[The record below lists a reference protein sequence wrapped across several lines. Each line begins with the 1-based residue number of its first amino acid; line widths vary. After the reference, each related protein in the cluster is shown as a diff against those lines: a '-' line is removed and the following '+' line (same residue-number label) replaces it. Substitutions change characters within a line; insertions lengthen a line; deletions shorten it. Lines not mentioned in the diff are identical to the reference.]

1 MHKTSQN
8 IRIKSSCGGGKRPP
22 LSVPKHHL
30 RLSQNW
36 LMTSG
41 AVKLFFP
48 NSSLT
53 FLWWGHYN
61 CGASVLHCL
70 KFQAWVEMKYFL
82 NLNIFSGASKIFS
95 RDWRTIGNRIYRQPP
110 ALTHWASSFGCSGS
124 RTGHVLFL
132 EPASANLSSLSQVQ
146 NIWISYLK

>member
-48 NSSLT
+48 LNSSLT

-82 NLNIFSGASKIFS
+82 NPNI
-95 RDWRTIGNRIYRQPP
+95 N
-110 ALTHWASSFGCSGS
+110 
-124 RTGHVLFL
+124 FL
-132 EPASANLSSLSQVQ
+132 ELVKYFHVIDAQSVIGFIASLLHSLTEPAHSDAVGAALGTSYSWSLHLPICQA
-146 NIWISYLK
+146 

>member
-1 MHKTSQN
+1 M
-8 IRIKSSCGGGKRPP
+8 
-22 LSVPKHHL
+22 
-30 RLSQNW
+30 
-36 LMTSG
+36 
-41 AVKLFFP
+41 
-48 NSSLT
+48 
-53 FLWWGHYN
+53 
-61 CGASVLHCL
+61 LHCL

-146 NIWISYLK
+146 NVWISFIWNTEDWRKLPWNNLYDCLINFCEIKVILQVMINGWNFSLVLSHFYWIGNEKKSSIRSFFY